1 MIFVGIPAA
10 PASASDASSLQIV
23 VQNPLSSA
31 EPAPGVGVRLVDIP
45 TATQNDP
52 RARSYIVD
60 HLNPGT
66 TIARR
71 IQVQNNTASPQ
82 SVTLYAGAAHIN
94 NGTFNVENGG
104 ATNQLTTW
112 TTLSP
117 PHLEMDP
124 GQQTDV
130 LVTIKVPADAP
141 EAEQYAVVWAEVRSS
156 SPTTNGNVV
165 QVSRVGIRIYL
176 AVSPGNGPP
185 TSFSIDALT
194 AARNAQGN
202 PKVTATVTN
211 TGGRAVDIGGSL
223 TLSNGP
229 GGSSAG
235 PFPVTQGTSIA
246 PHSSARV
253 AVVLDPE
260 LPSGPWKATLDIKS
274 GLVTAHASTQITF
287 PQAGQSVTVQ
297 PDKAFNPVWI
307 YLGSGLMLIAIALI
321 VWRRR
326 LIHAGQQW

>member
-1 MIFVGIPAA
+1 MRVLTALACLVIFAGIPAA
-10 PASASDASSLQIV
+10 PASASDVFPCRALRKA
-23 VQNPLSSA
+23 PLSA
-31 EPAPGVGVRLVDIP
+31 VKPAPGVGLRLVDIP

-60 HLNPGT
+60 HVNPGS

-71 IQVQNNTASPQ
+71 IQVQNNTSSPQ
-82 SVTLYAGAAHIN
+82 SVALYTGAAHIDH
-94 NGTFNVENGG
+94 GTFNAENG
-104 ATNQLTTW
+104 AAANQLTTW
-112 TTLSP
+112 TSVSQ
-117 PHLEMDP
+117 PHLEMSP
-124 GQQTDV
+124 GEQTDV

-156 SPTTNGNVV
+156 SPSVNGSVV

-194 AARNAQGN
+194 AARNPQGN
-202 PKVTATVTN
+202 PEVTATVTN

-253 AVVLDPE
+253 AVVLDPQ
-260 LPSGPWKATLDIKS
+260 LPSGPWEATLDLKS
-274 GLVTAHASTQITF
+274 GLVTAHATATNHVPSPPVSPSPSSPTKVST
-287 PQAGQSVTVQ
+287 
-297 PDKAFNPVWI
+297 
-307 YLGSGLMLIAIALI
+307 LSGFI
-321 VWRRR
+321 WEP
-326 LIHAGQQW
+326 GCYCSW